1 MLPRLADGEH
11 RHSPL
16 WTVHNDDVKLTTL
29 ADIDE
34 AAARIAGTAV
44 RTPLLPCHWTDS
56 DRPLWL
62 KPENLQPG
70 GAFKIRGATNAIA
83 RISPADRE
91 RGVVA
96 YSSGNHAQ
104 AVAYVAKTFG
114 MPAVIVVPDDTP
126 EVKVAAT
133 RAHGAEVVQVPMPER
148 ESTAY
153 RLVEERGATLIP
165 PFDHPDVIAGQGT
178 IGREIVDDLADV
190 DLVLVPVSGGGLSSG
205 VATAV
210 KALSPG
216 TSVVGVEPELAADA
230 AASLHAGHLVRWT
243 PQDRARTIADGLRAE
258 PSELTFAH
266 LSKLLDDI
274 VTVTDQEI
282 REAVA
287 VLANRAHLVAEPSGA
302 VTTAAYLHRREL
314 RRGTTVAIISGGNI
328 DPSQLTEILRPRE

>member
-1 MLPRLADGEH
+1 MLLRLADGEH

-16 WTVHNDDVKLTTL
+16 WTVHNDAVKLTTL
-29 ADIDE
+29 ADID
-34 AAARIAGTAV
+34 AAATRIAGTAV
-44 RTPLLPCHWTDS
+44 RTPLLPCHWADP

-70 GAFKIRGATNAIA
+70 GAFKIRGASNAIA
-83 RISPADRE
+83 RIPEADRP

-104 AVAYVAKTFG
+104 AVAYVARSFG
-114 MPAVIVVPDDTP
+114 MPATIVVPDDTP

-133 RAHGAEVVQVPMPER
+133 RAYGAEVVQVPMPER

-165 PFDHPDVIAGQGT
+165 PYDHPDVIAGQGT
-178 IGREIVDDLADV
+178 IGREIVADLPDV
-190 DLVLVPVSGGGLSSG
+190 DLVLVPVSGGGLASG

-216 TSVVGVEPELAADA
+216 TSVVGVEPALAADA

-274 VTVTDQEI
+274 VTVTEEEI
-282 REAVA
+282 SAAVA
-287 VLANRAHLVAEPSGA
+287 TLANRAHLVAEPSGA
-302 VTTAAYLHRREL
+302 VTTAAYLHRNDL
-314 RRGTTVAIISGGNI
+314 RGGTTVAIISGGNI
-328 DPSQLTEILRPRE
+328 DPSRLAALLGQA